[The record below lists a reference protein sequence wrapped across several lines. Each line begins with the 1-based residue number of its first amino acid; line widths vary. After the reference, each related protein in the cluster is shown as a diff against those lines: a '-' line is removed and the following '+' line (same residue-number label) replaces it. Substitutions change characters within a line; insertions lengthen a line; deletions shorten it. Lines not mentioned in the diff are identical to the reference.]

1 MFKHKC
7 NSGKILHIVLIVW
20 LIFATLYVVY
30 GEYNRLNNI
39 VAARAYNA
47 GISEAVTQIINESQ
61 KCQPVPINVG
71 DMSATIIN
79 LECLQQPATAVEE
92 VE

>member
-7 NSGKILHIVLIVW
+7 NPGKIFHIIVLIW

-30 GEYNRLNNI
+30 GEYNRLNNY

-47 GISEAVTQIINESQ
+47 GLQEAVTQIITESK
-61 KCQPVPINVG
+61 KCQPIPVNVG
-71 DMSATIIN
+71 ELQATLIN
-79 LECLQQPATAVEE
+79 LECLQGVEE
-92 VE
+92 EE

>member
-1 MFKHKC
+1 MFKGKC
-7 NSGKILHIVLIVW
+7 KGGILHIVLLVW

-30 GEYNRLNNI
+30 GEYNRLNNF

-47 GISEAVTQIINESQ
+47 GISEAVTQIITESE

-71 DMSATIIN
+71 EMKASIIN
-79 LECLQQPATAVEE
+79 VGCLQQPETEE
-92 VE
+92 